1 MTPKRQELYEAAK
14 KMIIDFRGYV
24 GELIAYADYNID
36 DNSIDCY
43 NPDNLCFEYMVM
55 EIGKFDTAT
64 DVIKHLSECDGVW
77 KDEDPEMIA
86 IELEL
91 GGDIYNIGGTWY
103 FGNL

>member
-1 MTPKRQELYEAAK
+1 MTPKRQELYEAAEK
-14 KMIIDFRGYV
+14 LIIDFRGYV

-64 DVIKHLSECDGVW
+64 DVIKHLSALSGAW

-86 IELEL
+86 IELESN
-91 GGDIYNIGGTWY
+91 GDLYNIGGTWY